1 MEGVLFDWRFAA
13 QILPD
18 LLRASLTT
26 IIITLL
32 AFAIA
37 MVCGLVLA
45 MMRRSRSRWVAPTS
59 RPRCAPSWLP
69 RDMDALSRRAPPRRE
84 AGLEVDRGA
93 LVVGSLAGG
102 FLHRLGLV
110 DGGLEGIAQVGGA
123 RGLGFRRAL
132 GRRWRRSAGAQRKE
146 QQAGDRARFH
156 AMPLRYG
163 WRYATP
169 IRTEWRMAS
178 HRWRLDGQTALIT
191 GASAGIGLAIARELL
206 GFGADV
212 MLVARDEDLL
222 DAARDDLAEEFPE
235 REVATMAADVA
246 DDEERRAILD
256 WVEDHADGLNLLIN
270 NAGGNVTKAAVDYT
284 EDEWRGIFETNL
296 FSAFELSRY
305 AHPLLT
311 RHASSAIVNVGSVS
325 GITAVRSG
333 APYGM
338 TKAALHQMTRN
349 LAAEWA
355 EDGVRVNA
363 VAPWYIRTRRTSGPL
378 SDADYYEE
386 VIARTPMRRIGEPEE
401 VAAAVGFLCL
411 PAASYVTGECIA
423 VDGGFLRYGF

>member
-1 MEGVLFDWRFAA
+1 MAA
-13 QILPD
+13 N
-18 LLRASLTT
+18 
-26 IIITLL
+26 
-32 AFAIA
+32 
-37 MVCGLVLA
+37 
-45 MMRRSRSRWVAPTS
+45 
-59 RPRCAPSWLP
+59 
-69 RDMDALSRRAPPRRE
+69 
-84 AGLEVDRGA
+84 
-93 LVVGSLAGG
+93 
-102 FLHRLGLV
+102 
-110 DGGLEGIAQVGGA
+110 
-123 RGLGFRRAL
+123 
-132 GRRWRRSAGAQRKE
+132 
-146 QQAGDRARFH
+146 
-156 AMPLRYG
+156 
-163 WRYATP
+163 
-169 IRTEWRMAS
+169 
-178 HRWRLDGQTALIT
+178 RWRLDGQRALVT

-206 GFGADV
+206 GLGADLL
-212 MLVARDEDLL
+212 MVARDV
-222 DAARDDLAEEFPE
+222 DALQDARTELADEFPE
-235 REVATMAADVA
+235 QGIGTLAADVA
-246 DDEERRAILD
+246 DDEDRRAILD
-256 WVEDHADGLNLLIN
+256 WVEDHGDGLNILVN
-270 NAGGNVTKAAVDYT
+270 NAGGNLTRAAVDYT

-311 RHASSAIVNVGSVS
+311 QHATSSIVNVGSVS

-338 TKAALHQMTRN
+338 TKAALHQLTRN

-401 VAAAVGFLCL
+401 VAAAAAFLCL

>member
-1 MEGVLFDWRFAA
+1 
-13 QILPD
+13 
-18 LLRASLTT
+18 
-26 IIITLL
+26 
-32 AFAIA
+32 
-37 MVCGLVLA
+37 
-45 MMRRSRSRWVAPTS
+45 
-59 RPRCAPSWLP
+59 
-69 RDMDALSRRAPPRRE
+69 
-84 AGLEVDRGA
+84 
-93 LVVGSLAGG
+93 
-102 FLHRLGLV
+102 
-110 DGGLEGIAQVGGA
+110 
-123 RGLGFRRAL
+123 
-132 GRRWRRSAGAQRKE
+132 
-146 QQAGDRARFH
+146 
-156 AMPLRYG
+156 
-163 WRYATP
+163 
-169 IRTEWRMAS
+169 MAS

-212 MLVARDEDLL
+212 MLVARDGDLL
-222 DAARDDLAEEFPE
+222 DAAREDLAEEFPGN
-235 REVATMAADVA
+235 EVATMAADVA
-246 DDEERRAILD
+246 DDEDRRAILD
-256 WVEDHADGLNLLIN
+256 WVEDHAEGLNLLIN
-270 NAGGNVTKAAVDYT
+270 NAGGNITKAAVDYT

-333 APYGM
+333 TPYGM
-338 TKAALHQMTRN
+338 TKAALQQMTRN
-349 LAAEWA
+349 LAVEWA